1 LNQIIREEPVYI
13 VNGYIT
19 IVVNGT
25 QIKQRVK
32 QTKGLGV
39 ADADHLK
46 KLNPFHKEM
55 LHVLLSHP
63 KKTNESIEIRYLIEQ
78 DLKRQGKI
86 FRDANWIRPVSELF
100 RKGILENDGK
110 NGNSILYR
118 LNELKAREALTTGL
132 FDVPDKHI
140 FDVGMDAVR
149 RHKLEGYFN

>member
-1 LNQIIREEPVYI
+1 MNQIIREEPVYI
-13 VNGYIT
+13 VNGYVT

-39 ADADHLK
+39 ADADQLK

-55 LHVLLSHP
+55 LQVLLYHP
-63 KKTNESIEIRYLIEQ
+63 KKTNESTEIRHLIEQ
-78 DLKRQGKI
+78 DFKRQGKT
-86 FRDANWIRPVSELF
+86 FRDANWIRTVSELF
-100 RKGILENDGK
+100 RKGILDNDGK

-118 LNELKAREALTTGL
+118 LNEPKARIALSTGL
-132 FDVPDKHI
+132 FDIPDKHV

-149 RHKLEGYFN
+149 RHKLEDYFN